1 MNYKRGDIVLVKF
14 PMPDLQL
21 YKPRPALI
29 IQSDKNNARLENLI
43 FLQISSNLAN
53 KSEETQYL
61 VEIDSQEGKT
71 AGLLMDS
78 VVKAEVIF
86 TLPKAFVYKKL
97 GYLPTGPMDEIS
109 SCIKQSL
116 DL

>member
-53 KSEETQYL
+53 KDVETQYL
-61 VEIDSQEGKT
+61 IELGSNEGKT
-71 AGLLMDS
+71 SGLVTDS

-97 GYLPTGPMDEIS
+97 GHLPETIMKKIND
-109 SCIKQSL
+109 CIKKSL
-116 DL
+116 GI

>member
-1 MNYKRGDIVLVKF
+1 MTYKRGDIVLVKF

-43 FLQISSNLAN
+43 FLQISSNLTN
-53 KSEETQYL
+53 KDEETQCL
-61 VEIDSQEGKT
+61 IKLGSKEGKT
-71 AGLLMDS
+71 SGLVTDS

-97 GYLPTGPMDEIS
+97 GSLPAALMDKINGCIERSLEI
-109 SCIKQSL
+109 
-116 DL
+116 